1 LRSKGS
7 PCVCRLFISVSG
19 IMPVGPCHADVTTAH
34 GGENDF
40 GSSGTQGCLD
50 LEDAADPGGVEGG
63 KSLEEL
69 FDVVRVPHD
78 VPFDN
83 VGLHGDELKVLHTR

>member
-1 LRSKGS
+1 LPTVHLRQ
-7 PCVCRLFISVSG
+7 RH
-19 IMPVGPCHADVTTAH
+19 HARRPLPRRRDDGAWRW
-34 GGENDF
+34 ERDF

-83 VGLHGDELKVLHTR
+83 VGLHGDELKVLDTR